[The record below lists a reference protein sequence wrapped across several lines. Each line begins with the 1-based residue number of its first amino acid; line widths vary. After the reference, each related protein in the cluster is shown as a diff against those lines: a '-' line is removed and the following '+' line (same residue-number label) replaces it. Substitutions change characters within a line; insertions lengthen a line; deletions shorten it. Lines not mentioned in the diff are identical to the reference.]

1 MRDRPTLDIEVVT
14 VANGRLQEDSN
25 GVGQLLVAFVS
36 KGGQAEV
43 LVGAI
48 IDGEVADLRLCERVV
63 VVSFDH
69 LWLVLFVNGDKK
81 ICRQMMSSVVL
92 ILF

>member
-1 MRDRPTLDIEVVT
+1 MRDRPTLDIEIVT

-25 GVGQLLVAFVS
+25 GVGQLFVAIVS

-43 LVGAI
+43 LVSAI

-69 LWLVLFVNGDKK
+69 LWLVL
-81 ICRQMMSSVVL
+81 L
-92 ILF
+92 